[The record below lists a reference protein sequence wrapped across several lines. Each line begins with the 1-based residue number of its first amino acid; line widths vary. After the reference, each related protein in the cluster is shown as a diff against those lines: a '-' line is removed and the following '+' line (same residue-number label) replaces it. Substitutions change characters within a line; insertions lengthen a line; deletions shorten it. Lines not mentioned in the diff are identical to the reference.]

1 MRSLGKDLL
10 GAALVAKRF
19 SQRRCGHKKNPVDA
33 SSCILA
39 MIGKKLLNY
48 VFVVSHSQT
57 AILFQ
62 LRSWNKMAVWLR
74 ETNVFVHCTI
84 VHLQK
89 WNIGNV
95 RMCVGA
101 GVVGCA
107 MPCH

>member
-48 VFVVSHSQT
+48 G
-57 AILFQ
+57 
-62 LRSWNKMAVWLR
+62 
-74 ETNVFVHCTI
+74 FVHCTI
-84 VHLQK
+84 VHIQN

-101 GVVGCA
+101 GVAGCA

>member
-39 MIGKKLLNY
+39 MIGKKLLNCG
-48 VFVVSHSQT
+48 
-57 AILFQ
+57 
-62 LRSWNKMAVWLR
+62 
-74 ETNVFVHCTI
+74 FVHCAI

-89 WNIGNV
+89 PNIGKV
-95 RMCVGA
+95 RMCIGA
-101 GVVGCA
+101 GVAGCA
-107 MPCH
+107 LPCR

>member
-1 MRSLGKDLL
+1 MFFVSIVTTGCIVNEVRSLGKDLL

-48 VFVVSHSQT
+48 G
-57 AILFQ
+57 
-62 LRSWNKMAVWLR
+62 
-74 ETNVFVHCTI
+74 FVHCTI

-89 WNIGNV
+89 RSN
-95 RMCVGA
+95 REGA
-101 GVVGCA
+101 YMHRSRFGRVCTA
-107 MPCH
+107 MPLVL